1 MQVDFTEAC
10 KEQLTRQ
17 QKKRVKD
24 HRMDYDLRVGCKN
37 DVPKVSCFFTSERVG
52 VLHGGCWTLESHL
65 TELCLCSQ
73 TQSFFGRDQNY
84 KITTARG

>member
-1 MQVDFTEAC
+1 MQMDFTEAC

-37 DVPKVSCFFTSERVG
+37 DVPKVTF
-52 VLHGGCWTLESHL
+52 
-65 TELCLCSQ
+65 
-73 TQSFFGRDQNY
+73 
-84 KITTARG
+84 AR

>member
-1 MQVDFTEAC
+1 MGKQVDFTEGC

-37 DVPKVSCFFTSERVG
+37 DVPKVYFD
-52 VLHGGCWTLESHL
+52 HL
-65 TELCLCSQ
+65 LPASV
-73 TQSFFGRDQNY
+73 
-84 KITTARG
+84 KA